1 MSKWHHKS
9 QSANPKNQTR
19 YQVAMNVLIRL
30 KGGLPALLLIQL
42 LVIGTESFA
51 FTGPKTNHVRWNP
64 TQCLLATEANNGDM
78 PLSAAGTSRR
88 CLLQGSV
95 ASVLLSVALEAR
107 AEDSPAPEGMVSAMT
122 VAELLRVVPTFTLVD
137 KKGAPFVVVGEDAKI
152 TGYFFTEFPEAQRI
166 LNSARKS
173 ADKALREGKKDPKQK
188 EYMDGLT
195 NPWKE
200 ARISTVSLDIA
211 ATLVTKS
218 MYAPV
223 KGGRNY
229 FQVAPSEIDI
239 ANALSIT
246 GKEDLAEGKVPL
258 FYYEDFTV
266 ETKGTKQSPL
276 YFRKSELEKAY
287 KKQNPGKS
295 LPTGLVTELFAV
307 VARMVEPGGS
317 DEDLKTLV
325 FVPPVESVQKAKE
338 CVRNNA
344 GESPFLIGQRN
355 LVL

>member
-1 MSKWHHKS
+1 M
-9 QSANPKNQTR
+9 
-19 YQVAMNVLIRL
+19 VAMNVQIRRQ
-30 KGGLPALLLIQL
+30 GGISVLLLIQL
-42 LVIGTESFA
+42 LVVRTGAFT
-51 FTGPKTNHVRWNP
+51 FTGPRTNHVRWNP
-64 TQCLLATEANNGDM
+64 TRCLLATDANNDDM
-78 PLSAAGTSRR
+78 PSSAAGMSRR

-95 ASVLLSVALEAR
+95 ASVLLSAALEAR
-107 AEDSPAPEGMVSAMT
+107 AEDSPAPEGMVSAKT
-122 VAELLRVVPTFTLVD
+122 VADLLRVVPTFTLVD
-137 KKGAPFVVVGEDAKI
+137 KLGAPFVVVGEDAKV

-166 LNSARKS
+166 LKSARQS
-173 ADKALREGKKDPKQK
+173 ADKSIREGKKDPKQK
-188 EYMDGLT
+188 EFMDELT

-211 ATLVTKS
+211 TTLVTKS

-229 FQVAPSEIDI
+229 FQVAPSEADI
-239 ANALSIT
+239 ENALSIT
-246 GKEDLAEGKVPL
+246 GEDDLAEGKVPL

-266 ETKGTKQSPL
+266 ETKGAKQSPL
-276 YFRKSELEKAY
+276 YFRKMELEKAY

-295 LPTGLVTELFAV
+295 LPTILVTELFAV

-325 FVPPVESVQKAKE
+325 FVPPAESAQKAKE
-338 CVRNNA
+338 CVQNNK

>member
-1 MSKWHHKS
+1 M
-9 QSANPKNQTR
+9 
-19 YQVAMNVLIRL
+19 VAI
-30 KGGLPALLLIQL
+30 PALLLIQL
-42 LVIGTESFA
+42 LVVGTGSFVL
-51 FTGPKTNHVRWNP
+51 TGPRTNHVRWNP
-64 TQCLLATEANNGDM
+64 TRCLLATDAINGDM
-78 PLSAAGTSRR
+78 PSSAADTSRR
-88 CLLQGSV
+88 CLLQGSI

-107 AEDSPAPEGMVSAMT
+107 AEDIPAPLPDGMVSTKT
-122 VAELLRVVPTFTLVD
+122 VADLLRAVPTFTLVD

-152 TGYFFTEFPEAQRI
+152 TGYFFTEFSEAQRI
-166 LNSARKS
+166 LKSARKS
-173 ADKALREGKKDPKQK
+173 ADKALAEGKKDPKQK
-188 EYMDGLT
+188 EYMDELT

-229 FQVAPSEIDI
+229 FQVAPSEVDI

-246 GKEDLAEGKVPL
+246 GKDDLAEGKVPL

-287 KKQNPGKS
+287 KKQNPGKP
-295 LPTGLVTELFAV
+295 LPTGLVTELFSV

-325 FVPPVESVQKAKE
+325 FVPPAESAQKAKE

>member
-1 MSKWHHKS
+1 M
-9 QSANPKNQTR
+9 
-19 YQVAMNVLIRL
+19 VAMNVLIRL
-30 KGGLPALLLIQL
+30 QGGLPALVIIQL
-42 LVIGTESFA
+42 LVIGTGSFVL
-51 FTGPKTNHVRWNP
+51 TGPKTNHVRWNP
-64 TQCLLATEANNGDM
+64 TQCLLATEANNDDV
-78 PLSAAGTSRR
+78 PSVSAAGTSRR

-95 ASVLLSVALEAR
+95 ASVLLSAALEAR
-107 AEDSPAPEGMVSAMT
+107 AEEIPAPTPAPAPAPAPEGMVSAMT

-173 ADKALREGKKDPKQK
+173 ADKALKEGKKDPKQK
-188 EYMDGLT
+188 EYMDELT

-229 FQVAPSEIDI
+229 FQVAPSEVDI

-246 GKEDLAEGKVPL
+246 GKEDLSEGKVPL

-266 ETKGTKQSPL
+266 EAKGTKKSPL

-287 KKQNPGKS
+287 KKQNPGKP

-325 FVPPVESVQKAKE
+325 FVPPAESVQKAKE